1 MFEIGPEFLISV
13 QTGYFSGFPE
23 PCPEGLCQPLTQ
35 LFQDGN
41 IVDIECVITGEPR
54 SAEEGT
60 FVQGGGLE
68 IPCTYRLFGLREK
81 KVHVRSVIKKQIRKL
96 TA

>member
-1 MFEIGPEFLISV
+1 M
-13 QTGYFSGFPE
+13 
-23 PCPEGLCQPLTQ
+23 
-35 LFQDGN
+35 
-41 IVDIECVITGEPR
+41 DIECVITGEPR

-81 KVHVRSVIKKQIRKL
+81 KVQVRSVIKKQIRKL
-96 TA
+96 AA

>member
-1 MFEIGPEFLISV
+1 M
-13 QTGYFSGFPE
+13 
-23 PCPEGLCQPLTQ
+23 
-35 LFQDGN
+35 
-41 IVDIECVITGEPR
+41 DIECVITGEPR

-81 KVHVRSVIKKQIRKL
+81 KVHVRSVIKIQIRKL